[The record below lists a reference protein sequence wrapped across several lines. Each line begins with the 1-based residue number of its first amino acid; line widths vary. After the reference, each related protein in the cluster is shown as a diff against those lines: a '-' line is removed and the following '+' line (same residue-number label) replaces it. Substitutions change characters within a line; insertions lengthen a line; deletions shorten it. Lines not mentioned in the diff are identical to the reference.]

1 MSWLIICLQC
11 SIALAMLDV
20 WLIRYNSPGFSRG
33 GSAKTMAEEFKV
45 YNLPDWFRDLIRF
58 LKLSLGFLMLVGIWW
73 PFSAFTASTGLA
85 VLLVGAMVMHLKV
98 KDPFYK
104 LLPSS
109 FFGSICVIICIY
121 HWPA

>member
-11 SIALAMLDV
+11 LIALAMLDV

-33 GSAKTMAEEFKV
+33 GNAKTMAEEFKV

-73 PFSAFTASTGLA
+73 PFSAFVAATGLA

-98 KDPFYK
+98 NDPLYK

-109 FFGSICVIICIY
+109 FFGSICAIICIY